1 MVDPKGGKAMAVW
14 GGASVQSRNTIHII
28 MEDLAEEDRKELE
41 KELEEKVERQRKKL
55 VCFQK
60 TRHGVINR
68 WTRWLHL
75 ELR

>member
-1 MVDPKGGKAMAVW
+1 
-14 GGASVQSRNTIHII
+14 

-41 KELEEKVERQRKKL
+41 KELEEMVERQRKKL